1 MDINTKIAKSMIDSI
16 DNGQFFGVTF
26 VKADGSIREMNCRK
40 GVKKYLKGGE
50 ATYNGKNKNAG
61 NIGVY
66 DMVTGDY
73 RCFNI
78 NRLQKLRVGGVEYAI
93 NQPE

>member
-1 MDINTKIAKSMIDSI
+1 MKSINTKTAKAMIDSI

-26 VKADGSIREMNCRK
+26 EKADGTIREMNCRK
-40 GVKKYLKGGE
+40 GVKKYLKGGK
-50 ATYNGKNKNAG
+50 ATYNGTNSDKG

-66 DMVTGDY
+66 DMITGAY

-78 NRLQKLRVGGVEYAI
+78 NRLKKLRIRGVEYTI
-93 NQPE
+93 SE